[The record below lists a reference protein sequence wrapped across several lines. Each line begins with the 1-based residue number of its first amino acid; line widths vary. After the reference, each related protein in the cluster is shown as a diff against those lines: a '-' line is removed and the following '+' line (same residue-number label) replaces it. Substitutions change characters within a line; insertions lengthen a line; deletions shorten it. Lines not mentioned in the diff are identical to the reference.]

1 MLRRIALLLTVVVF
15 AFGSAVSAQ
24 TGTGDCRA
32 SPSADFYYVLDE
44 TDFEGCL
51 NLLYEEM
58 LNRSDPEIYGDWARA
73 TDIYI
78 SSDGEID
85 TADKSSD
92 EWMYWGSFTSDTT
105 ATSSMSM
112 EEVFGTV
119 EQDLTAFW
127 GGVFEAEGYDYQAP
141 ELILW
146 DGYEI
151 DTRCGIVPADAGPLY
166 CPFDDTIYFPVSFSE
181 WLYSMGDF
189 AVAAAIA
196 HEWGHSVQERLGLL
210 GNVEN
215 IQTELQAD
223 CFAGAYGEYI
233 ANRSELLVLEEGDI
247 QEGADTFFTLGDP
260 EGTDWFDPRAHGT
273 GAEREQ
279 AFEDGARGGYNAC

>member
-1 MLRRIALLLTVVVF
+1 MLRRISLLMTIGCL
-15 AFGSAVSAQ
+15 AFGFTVNAQ
-24 TGTGDCRA
+24 SGIGDCRA
-32 SPSADFYYVLDE
+32 SPSVDFYYVLDE

-51 NLLYEEM
+51 TSLYEEM
-58 LNRSDPEIYGDWARA
+58 LDRGDPEIYGDWARA

-85 TADKSSD
+85 TADKGSD
-92 EWMYWGSFTSDTT
+92 EWIYWGSFASDTT
-105 ATSSMSM
+105 TTSSMSM

-127 GGVFEAEGYDYQAP
+127 SGVFEDEGYDYQP
-141 ELILW
+141 PQLILW
-146 DGYEI
+146 DGYEM
-151 DTRCGIVPADAGPLY
+151 DTRCGIVPAEAGPLY
-166 CPFDDTIYFPVSFSE
+166 CPFDDTIYFPVGFSE

-196 HEWGHSVQERLGLL
+196 HEWGHSIQERIGLL
-210 GNVEN
+210 GNAES

-223 CFAGAYGEYI
+223 CFAGAYAEYI
-233 ANRSELLVLEEGDI
+233 TNRSELLVLEEGDI

-273 GAEREQ
+273 GAERED
-279 AFEDGARGGYNAC
+279 AFQDGVEGGYNAC